1 MMPRERIP
9 LSKYFRIINRLAVGD
24 AKGLESFPSHSIS
37 CIYMSADAKREA
49 FSSTQQAYMDQIFSS
64 LERDMT

>member
-24 AKGLESFPSHSIS
+24 AKGLESFASHSLS
-37 CIYMSADAKREA
+37 CIYMSADAKKES
-49 FSSTQQAYMDQIFSS
+49 FSSTQQAYIDQIFSS
-64 LERDMT
+64 LEKDMA